1 VRVTLLYFAWVRR
14 KIGMGEE
21 TLDVPEGI
29 ETVAGLVAHL
39 RARGGGY
46 DDALSELRRVRTAVN
61 QEHVSFETK
70 IGDGDEI
77 ALFPPVTGG

>member
-1 VRVTLLYFAWVRR
+1 
-14 KIGMGEE
+14 M
-21 TLDVPEGI
+21 
-29 ETVAGLVAHL
+29 AGLIAHL

-46 DDALSELRRVRTAVN
+46 EEALSELRRVRAAVN
-61 QEHVSFETK
+61 QEHVSFEAK